1 MREYE
6 IYERLVIVTTS
17 MRIHSFIGFVC
28 LASLIFENVMLF
40 LGYIFFDL
48 TYIVINIFLTLGFFE
63 NKNLFEILME
73 AVKYCSLG
81 EITDALYLVGGKYSR
96 NL

>member
-6 IYERLVIVTTS
+6 IYERLVIVTAS

-28 LASLIFENVMLF
+28 LASFIFENVILF

-63 NKNLFEILME
+63 NKNLFENYTKEYDELQE
-73 AVKYCSLG
+73 ELK
-81 EITDALYLVGGKYSR
+81 
-96 NL
+96 NLFDK